1 MTSADRDTTPY
12 WSASASF
19 PRFARLDAD
28 TETDV
33 VVVGAGITG
42 LTAAYSLASAGLS
55 VVVIDRGRCASVDTG
70 HTSAHLTMVT
80 DTRLSDLADQL
91 GRSHAQ
97 AVWDAGLAAI
107 ARIDDIVRQHE
118 IDCAFDWVEGYLH
131 LPPGDTRSDDVERL
145 KRDAELAAELGFD
158 ATFVDRAPLVGTP
171 GVRVDGQARV
181 HPRRYWP
188 DLPRPSWPLVA
199 ASTSTP
205 LPASS
210 PIAPARWPPTATGSP
225 AATS

>member
-1 MTSADRDTTPY
+1 MTSTDRGTTPY

-42 LTAAYSLASAGLS
+42 LTAAYELAGAGRS

-80 DTRLSDLADQL
+80 DTRLSDLVDQL

-131 LPPGDTRSDDVERL
+131 LPPGDTQSDGAERL
-145 KRDAELAAELGFD
+145 KRDAELVAELGFD
-158 ATFVDRAPLVGTP
+158 ATFVD
-171 GVRVDGQARV
+171 Q
-181 HPRRYWP
+181 
-188 DLPRPSWPLVA
+188 
-199 ASTSTP
+199 
-205 LPASS
+205 
-210 PIAPARWPPTATGSP
+210 
-225 AATS
+225 

>member
-1 MTSADRDTTPY
+1 MTTAARDTTPY

-33 VVVGAGITG
+33 VVVGGGITG
-42 LTAAYSLASAGLS
+42 LTAAYELATAGRS
-55 VVVIDRGRCASVDTG
+55 VIVIDRGRCASVDTG

-80 DTRLSDLADQL
+80 DTRLSDLADQF

-107 ARIDDIVRQHE
+107 ARIDEIVRQHE
-118 IDCAFDWVEGYLH
+118 IDCGFDWVEGYLH
-131 LPPGDTRSDDVERL
+131 LRQGDAKPKDVESL
-145 KRDAELAAELGFD
+145 KRDAELAVELGFD
-158 ATFVDRAPLVGTP
+158 AAFVDETPLVGTP

-181 HPRRYWP
+181 HPRRY
-188 DLPRPSWPLVA
+188 LAGLAKAIVA
-199 ASTSTP
+199 AGGRIHEHTD
-205 LPASS
+205 AESS
-210 PIAPARWPPTATGSP
+210 LIARSR
-225 AATS
+225 